1 MTSEQHMQVAKQL
14 VASAQ
19 HRADAAEAE
28 VRQMIWDDQAASR
41 VAIAMSCMASEAFK
55 LSATLASHGKD
66 HHVLLQIADVY
77 RAIDDA
83 LVVIEHLEKQ
93 VRAGRASA
101 EERREVAKVKAGLR

>member
-1 MTSEQHMQVAKQL
+1 MTNHEPARL
-14 VASAQ
+14 IGP
-19 HRADAAEAE
+19 
-28 VRQMIWDDQAASR
+28 IWDDQAASR

>member
-1 MTSEQHMQVAKQL
+1 MIDDTNHQSEQL
-14 VASAQ
+14 IGP
-19 HRADAAEAE
+19 
-28 VRQMIWDDQAASR
+28 IWDDQAASR

-83 LVVIEHLEKQ
+83 LVVIERLEKQ
-93 VRAGRASA
+93 VRGGKPTAD
-101 EERREVAKVKAGLR
+101 ERREVAKVKAGLR